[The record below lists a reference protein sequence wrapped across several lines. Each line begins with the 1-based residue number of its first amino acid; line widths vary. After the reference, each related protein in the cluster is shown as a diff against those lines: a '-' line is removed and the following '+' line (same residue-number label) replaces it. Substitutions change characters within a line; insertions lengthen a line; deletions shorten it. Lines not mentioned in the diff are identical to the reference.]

1 MAEGR
6 DWMRSLH
13 EPCPDCGADVRTV
26 GVDDVGRAITDA
38 VAAFA
43 RTLAAADADGVRDRP
58 SDGVWSALE
67 YACHVRDLLGVF
79 EHRVRGTVKTPGMEL
94 TVWDVDAS
102 AVNDAYNEQVPVLV
116 VEEMATMARSFV
128 GVLAELD
135 TTSWDTVADRR
146 GEPFTIRDMAR
157 FVLHEL
163 IHHRWDAERS
173 LTTGTS
179 AP

>member
-1 MAEGR
+1 
-6 DWMRSLH
+6 
-13 EPCPDCGADVRTV
+13 
-26 GVDDVGRAITDA
+26 
-38 VAAFA
+38 
-43 RTLAAADADGVRDRP
+43 
-58 SDGVWSALE
+58 
-67 YACHVRDLLGVF
+67 
-79 EHRVRGTVKTPGMEL
+79 MEL